1 MLVSVTRINR
11 FLLKD
16 IIVSSFLYFQFNF
29 LFLYRYKT
37 AFRCN
42 LVIIS
47 AMKLVLTGRLLSI
60 NNNNSA

>member
-16 IIVSSFLYFQFNF
+16 IIVSSFLYFEFN
-29 LFLYRYKT
+29 FLYRYKT
-37 AFRCN
+37 AFRCK

-47 AMKLVLTGRLLSI
+47 AMKLVLTGRLLSV

>member
-1 MLVSVTRINR
+1 MLVSVTRIKR

-16 IIVSSFLYFQFNF
+16 IIVSSFLYFQLNI
-29 LFLYRYKT
+29 LFLYRCKT

-47 AMKLVLTGRLLSI
+47 AMKLVLTGRLLSV
-60 NNNNSA
+60 NNDNCA

>member
-16 IIVSSFLYFQFNF
+16 IIVSSFLYFELNF

-37 AFRCN
+37 AFRCK

-47 AMKLVLTGRLLSI
+47 AMKLVLTGRLLSV